1 MSLEAQPQTSKQYP
15 IRLQVELSFN
25 KRIGQRVVWGLLLH
39 QCPQDVQEFVHQN
52 AQGLH
57 FGQRV
62 LLSLLE
68 MLIELGKAL
77 IDPDQA

>member
-1 MSLEAQPQTSKQYP
+1 MSPEAQPQTSKKYP
-15 IRLQVELSFN
+15 IRLQAELSFN
-25 KRIGQRVVWGLLLH
+25 KRIGQRVVWGLLFH

-52 AQGLH
+52 AQSLH

-62 LLSLLE
+62 LLSVLK